1 MTSHKGRGYIGK
13 SMSVNA
19 SLSSAKPMSRWTRDE
34 VKEVIANELG
44 VEKEDITLLK
54 PYKQYLEYDS
64 WHHTGALYNK
74 TDFYKVVFNMNDI
87 KLSDR
92 AKEQVEEQ
100 ERYGNRTEKEKIQGN
115 IILYTSIIN
124 RLTKELEKV
133 KSFGNDYK
141 IVSDDYDWKMHKKI
155 SLMFNDVSGDMD
167 KVISSTK
174 YKDTESKE
182 DIINRI
188 IREHEAD
195 IKLYKDKLEKQI
207 SDLQQQLEDL
217 QILTR

>member
-1 MTSHKGRGYIGK
+1 MTSHIGRGYLGK

-19 SLSSAKPMSRWTRDE
+19 ALSSSKPMSRWTRDE
-34 VKEVIANELG
+34 VRETIADELG

-100 ERYGNRTEKEKIQGN
+100 ERYENRTEKEKIQDK
-115 IILYTSIIN
+115 IN
-124 RLTKELEKV
+124 TINSYIKQLSKELEEV

-141 IVSDDYDWKMHKKI
+141 IVSDDYDWRMHKKI

-188 IREHEAD
+188 IKEHEID

-207 SDLQQQLEDL
+207 SDLQQQVEDL